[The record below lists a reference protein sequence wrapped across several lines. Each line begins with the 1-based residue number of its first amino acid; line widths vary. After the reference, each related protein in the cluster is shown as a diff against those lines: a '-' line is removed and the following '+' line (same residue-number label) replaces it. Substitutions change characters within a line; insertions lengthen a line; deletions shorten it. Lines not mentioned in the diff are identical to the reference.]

1 MRGLYIIYVLILE
14 SHLLMPTP
22 NPHFLFSHPAWA
34 GPGWGD
40 WCHSPRAPSRP
51 CLWSQPD
58 GPLSPQ
64 IHSLCYNDCTFSVS
78 TSTRTFEYNFL
89 ALEKTVSLAGGP
101 SFTSKGLKYFHHFTL
116 SLCGNQVS
124 CIGTDS
130 VRMERGHQRIRGQRT
145 QEVQIVADGADS
157 EIFKW
162 LLFFLRTFSSKIKSF
177 GL

>member
-1 MRGLYIIYVLILE
+1 MYTASLAPV

-22 NPHFLFSHPAWA
+22 NPHFLFSHLAWA

-89 ALEKTVSLAGGP
+89 ALEKTVSLARGP

-124 CIGTDS
+124 CIGTES
-130 VRMERGHQRIRGQRT
+130 MRMERGRQRIRGQRT

-162 LLFFLRTFSSKIKSF
+162 LLFFLRNFSSKIKSF